1 MAGYRTW
8 TPGEVITASN
18 VQDYLMD
25 QTVMVFSSSAVRAT
39 AVPVPTEGMLTW
51 LEDGNKYQ
59 YHTGA
64 AWTDL
69 IVPITG
75 GTAGQAYVS
84 NGTATASFQDV
95 KSEYVS
101 TTLTEKTAAYTAVA
115 SDSNTVLNVTG
126 TANVTITIPDVIDA
140 VGDMIQVLNNTT
152 GTVTIA
158 AGTGITSWAGVGT
171 AGTGVAF
178 LMDTSYTAVGVLK
191 TDANEYR
198 VIGKVV
204 V

>member
-1 MAGYRTW
+1 MSGYRTW

-18 VQDYLMD
+18 VQSYLQD
-25 QTVMVFSSSAVRAT
+25 QTVMVFASTAVRGT
-39 AVPVPTEGMLTW
+39 AVVVPTEGMLSW
-51 LEDGNKYQ
+51 LEDDNKFQ
-59 YHTGA
+59 YYNGSSWA
-64 AWTDL
+64 DL

-84 NGTATASFQDV
+84 NGTATASFQDL
-95 KSEYVS
+95 KAEYIA
-101 TTLTEKTAAYTAVA
+101 TTLTEKTASYTAVA
-115 SDSNTVLNVTG
+115 SDTNTVLNVTG
-126 TANVTITIPDVIDA
+126 TANVTITVPNVIES
-140 VGDMIQVLNNTT
+140 VGDMVQVLNNTT

-171 AGTGVAF
+171 AGTAVAF
-178 LMDTSYTAVGVLK
+178 LMDSPYTAAAVLK
-191 TDANEYR
+191 TDTNEYR

>member
-1 MAGYRTW
+1 MSGYRTW

-18 VQDYLMD
+18 VQDYLQD
-25 QTVMVFSSSAVRAT
+25 QTVMVFASNAVRST
-39 AVPVPTEGMLTW
+39 AVIVPTEGMLSW
-51 LEDGNKYQ
+51 LEDDNKYQ
-59 YHTGA
+59 YYTGS
-64 AWTDL
+64 AWADL
-69 IVPITG
+69 IVPISG

-95 KSEYVS
+95 KSEYIS

-115 SDSNTVLNVTG
+115 TDSNTVLNVTG
-126 TANVTITIPDVIDA
+126 TANVTITVPDVIDA

-178 LMDTSYTAVGVLK
+178 LMDSSYTAAAVLK
-191 TDANEYR
+191 TASSEYR

>member
-1 MAGYRTW
+1 M
-8 TPGEVITASN
+8 VFASN
-18 VQDYLMD
+18 
-25 QTVMVFSSSAVRAT
+25 AVRST
-39 AVPVPTEGMLTW
+39 AVIVPTEGMLSW
-51 LEDGNKYQ
+51 LEDDNKYQ
-59 YHTGA
+59 YYTGS
-64 AWTDL
+64 AWADL
-69 IVPITG
+69 IVPISG

-95 KSEYVS
+95 KSEYIS

-115 SDSNTVLNVTG
+115 TDSNTVLNVTG
-126 TANVTITIPDVIDA
+126 TANVTITVPDVIDA

-178 LMDTSYTAVGVLK
+178 LMDSSYTAAAVLK
-191 TDANEYR
+191 TASSEYR